1 MKKKALITG
10 VNGFTGR
17 YIAAQLAA
25 LNFEVIGLAHNAP
38 KQAIDGVSQV
48 FACDLLDLKQ
58 LKSII
63 SETQPDIVYHLAA
76 ISFVAHGDISSIY
89 NTNIIGTRNL
99 LQALVDSETKPESVL
114 VASSANIYGNSK
126 SEYIDESVCANPAND
141 YAVSKLAMEYVAKL
155 FMDKLPIIIT
165 RPFNYTGVGQSEKFL
180 LPKIISH
187 FKSKAPFI
195 ELGNLDVSRD
205 FSDVRMVADA
215 YIKLTNTPS
224 AIGKTINICSGEV
237 YTLGQVIEMSA
248 KLSGHSLE
256 VRVNPNFVRKNEVK
270 ILRGNRN
277 LLDNIIGTQH
287 GYPLE
292 ETLSWMLSN

>member
-17 YIAAQLAA
+17 YVAAQLAA
-25 LNFEVIGLAHNAP
+25 LDFEVIGLVHNAP
-38 KQAIDGVSQV
+38 EQAIHGVSRV
-48 FACDLLDLKQ
+48 LACDLLDLNQ
-58 LKSII
+58 LKSIT
-63 SETQPDIVYHLAA
+63 SETQPDVVYHLAA

-99 LQALVDSETKPESVL
+99 LQALVDSEIKPESVL
-114 VASSANIYGNSK
+114 VASSANIYGNSE

-141 YAVSKLAMEYVAKL
+141 YAVSKLATEYVAKL

-165 RPFNYTGVGQSEKFL
+165 RPFNYTGAGQSEKFL
-180 LPKIISH
+180 LPKIVSH

-248 KLSGHSLE
+248 KLSDHSLE
-256 VRVNPNFVRKNEVK
+256 VRVNPNFVRQNEVK
-270 ILRGNRN
+270 ILRGNRS
-277 LLDNIIGTQH
+277 LLDSLIGTQD
-287 GYPLE
+287 GYSLK
-292 ETLSWMLSN
+292 ETLSWMLSA